1 MFDLNK
7 KEKPFTSFSGFGGGG
22 LGLAG
27 GAIAAKP
34 YVDDVFSTFVYAG
47 TGDNQTNTVTNGID
61 LANKGGMV
69 WTKGRNIGY
78 SPIIFDSERGLEKY
92 LYTSGEAGQG
102 DDNARSNM
110 SFNSNGYSFGSA
122 SSNSWGPI
130 NEGNYDFVS
139 WTFRKA
145 PGFLDIVTFQKT
157 AGRMGVSHSLGS
169 VPGMIIVKNIDNN
182 QDWYVYHRSLTS
194 NQYYMRLSN
203 SAGEVQNSGVWNA
216 ETPTSTEFAVG
227 TVLTTD
233 DNYIAYVFAHD
244 NAQYGTDEDESIIK
258 CGSFTTSSS
267 KATVDLGFEPQWV
280 MFKGYSGSSPG
291 NGWEIYDNIRGLSD
305 VTYSKINANESA
317 TEVNGNVPVCGAK
330 PTGFQIENTNNTT
343 NFIYMAIRRPNKPPA
358 SAIEVFA
365 IDTKVGTSPTPPT
378 YYSGFP
384 VDWSLKRD
392 DNATHDWQSRARLSG
407 TEESYTNLTNA
418 ASKQAS
424 TTVTFDQ
431 MKGVGTNTGVDAAS
445 HNWMFKRAP
454 GFMDVVTF
462 KGTGTN
468 SAGTQQVVN
477 HNLEVSPELLIVK
490 NRDSSGKQFYV
501 WSSHLTEKYRMS
513 LNETAQALSGGDTY
527 WQANSTFTATQ
538 FGLGYGVNTNKDGDN
553 HVAYLFAS
561 LAGISKIGT
570 YSGTGSNVNVD
581 CGFSS
586 GARFVLIKR
595 SDAEVMDGYT
605 GMSGWYVWDTTRGI
619 ASGNDPYLRLDS
631 NAAQVTN
638 TDYIDPLSTGF
649 TVTSSASASLNA
661 DGGTYLFLAIA

>member
-7 KEKPFTSFSGFGGGG
+7 KEKPFTSFGGFGGGG

-27 GAIAAKP
+27 GAIKLST
-34 YVDDVFSTFVYAG
+34 YVDDVFSTFVYDG
-47 TGDNQTNTVTNGID
+47 TGATQSINNGID
-61 LANKGGMV
+61 LSGEGGLV
-69 WTKGRNIGY
+69 WIKNRSSDVLHVLT
-78 SPIIFDSERGLEKY
+78 DTERGATKV
-92 LYTSGEAGQG
+92 LYSNSESDEGTGGG
-102 DDNARSNM
+102 VNA
-110 SFNSNGYSFGSA
+110 FNSNGFEVTGGA
-122 SSNSWGPI
+122 NSNNDSP
-130 NEGNYDFVS
+130 NKNYVS

-227 TVLTTD
+227 TVLTTN

-267 KATVDLGFEPQWV
+267 KATVELGFEPQWV
-280 MFKGYSGSSPG
+280 MLKGYSGSSPG

-305 VTYSKINANESA
+305 VTYSKINANETA
-317 TEVNGNVPVCGAK
+317 AEVNGNVPVCGAK
-330 PTGFQIENTNNTT
+330 ATGFQIENTNNTT
-343 NFIYMAIRRPNKPPA
+343 NFIYVAIRRPNKPPA

-365 IDTKVGTSPTPPT
+365 IDTRGGTSPTPPT
-378 YYSGFP
+378 YKSGFP
-384 VDWSLKRD
+384 VDWSLKR
-392 DNATHDWQSRARLSG
+392 NHTTTHDWQSRARLSG
-407 TEESYTNLTNA
+407 TEESYTNLNNA

-424 TTVTFDQ
+424 TTVTFDR
-431 MKGVGTNTGVDAAS
+431 MDGVGTDTGVAAANQ
-445 HNWMFKRAP
+445 NWMFKRAP

-477 HNLEVSPELLIVK
+477 HNLEVSPELVIVK
-490 NRDSSGKQFYV
+490 NRDSTKSFFV
-501 WSSHLTEKYRMS
+501 WSSYMTEKYRMK
-513 LNETAQALSGGDTY
+513 LDDTHQQLSGGDTY

-570 YSGTGSNVNVD
+570 FSGTGSNVNVD

-586 GARFVLIKR
+586 GARFVMIKR
-595 SDAEVMDGYT
+595 TDAEVT
-605 GMSGWYVWDTTRGI
+605 GTESSGWYIWDTTRGI

-638 TDYIDPLSTGF
+638 TDYIDPLSAGF